1 MNGVVDFTSLTS
13 LYVKQWEVLLSPM
26 TLLALVALV
35 ALIGRKE
42 VGKAWDVVTSLT
54 YRYLKG
60 TKARWIKLLYSP
72 PPCSH

>member
-1 MNGVVDFTSLTS
+1 MNVVVDFTSLTS
-13 LYVKQWEVLLSPM
+13 LYVKQWEALLSPM
-26 TLLALVALV
+26 TLLALV

-60 TKARWIKLLYSP
+60 TQARWIKLLYSP

>member
-13 LYVKQWEVLLSPM
+13 LYVKQWEALLSPM
-26 TLLALVALV
+26 TLLALV

-54 YRYLKG
+54 YRNLKG
-60 TKARWIKLLYSP
+60 TKARWIQ
-72 PPCSH
+72 